1 MSGAIAGYLTKRAL
15 LDRWRLISEDTGGVE
30 QVVVIPAFAEYPQL
44 FQTLDD
50 AAANPEE
57 DLRRT
62 MIICVVNHR
71 IGACREDIENNL
83 STLPALKDYSH
94 TSPLRLAWVDAAS
107 PGNELPEKDGVGLA
121 RKIGLDW
128 GLSMLAQNRH
138 WDAPLISLDADTRV
152 APSYLAAIREFYVS
166 RNRWAAVVNYA
177 HPLDTPERAAIL
189 CYELFLR
196 YHELGLAYAGSPY
209 AFPSIGSTMTCTA
222 RAYAASGGMNRRQ
235 AGEDFYFLQHLAK
248 TGRVERITATTVHP
262 SPRASHRVPFGTGK
276 RVGSFLE
283 SSADAYLV
291 YDPESYRV
299 LKAWLGVLQHNPLC
313 SSEKFLNHAREI
325 APELER
331 FLVQQNFPEAC
342 ARLQANHRDP
352 DRLWGQFHAWFD
364 AFRTLKLMHHL
375 RDHGYPRQDM
385 FRSITTLLHWLDFQ
399 MPLPAAVQ
407 EDRDA
412 QEEVL
417 SLLRAI
423 SSHRP

>member
-15 LDRWRLISEDTGGVE
+15 LDRWRLISENAAGVE
-30 QVVVIPAFAEYPQL
+30 QVVIIPAFAEYPQL
-44 FQTLDD
+44 FQTLGDV
-50 AAANPEE
+50 AANPMEE
-57 DLRRT
+57 LQRT
-62 MIICVVNHR
+62 LVICVVNHR

-83 STLPALKDYSH
+83 RTLSSLKDYSR

-128 GLSMLAQNRH
+128 GLSILAQNQH

-152 APSYLAAIREFYVS
+152 DTSYLSVIREFYAS
-166 RNRWAAVVNYA
+166 ENRWAAVVNYA

-209 AFPSIGSTMTCTA
+209 AFPTIGSTITCTA

-248 TGRVERITATTVHP
+248 TGRVESITSTTVHP
-262 SPRASHRVPFGTGK
+262 SPRTSHRVPFGTGR
-276 RVGSFLE
+276 RVSTFFE
-283 SSADAYLV
+283 NSADAYLL
-291 YDPESYRV
+291 YHPESYRV
-299 LKAWLGVLQHNPLC
+299 LKAWFGVLQHNRFS
-313 SSEKFLNHAREI
+313 SSELILNHAREI

-352 DRLWGQFHAWFD
+352 DWLLCQFHAWFD
-364 AFRTLKLMHHL
+364 AFRTLKLMHYL
-375 RDHGYPRQDM
+375 RDHGYPQQEM
-385 FRSITTLLHWLDFQ
+385 FDAIATLLQWLE
-399 MPLPAAVQ
+399 LPAPFPAVV
-407 EDRDA
+407 EEHLDS
-412 QEEVL
+412 QEELL
-417 SLLRAI
+417 SLLRAL
-423 SSHRP
+423 SSSRP